1 MICDMFT
8 KRRPPRYSTRTSS
21 RLFEKHDMIR
31 HNTLNT
37 TQNAPQER
45 YMIGSVML

>member
-1 MICDMFT
+1 MICDIFT

-37 TQNAPQER
+37 TQNAPQE
-45 YMIGSVML
+45 